1 MTNAQAGTLVFK
13 NAAGDYF
20 LVPQEVLEQG
30 RVPAE
35 HRAEVEQ
42 AIAAAQDGAGEDDVQ
57 GHILPLIFG
66 LAAIAGMTGGFVAT
80 WEATKPTGTLK
91 GWAE

>member
-1 MTNAQAGTLVFK
+1 MTDAHTVTLVFM

-20 LVPQEVLEQG
+20 LVPQEVLERG

-35 HRAEVEQ
+35 HKAEVEQ
-42 AIAAAQDGAGEDDVQ
+42 AIAATQGGGGDDVQ
-57 GHILPLIFG
+57 GHWLPLVYG
-66 LAAIAGMTGGFVAT
+66 LAAIAGMTGGFVGT

-91 GWAE
+91 GLN